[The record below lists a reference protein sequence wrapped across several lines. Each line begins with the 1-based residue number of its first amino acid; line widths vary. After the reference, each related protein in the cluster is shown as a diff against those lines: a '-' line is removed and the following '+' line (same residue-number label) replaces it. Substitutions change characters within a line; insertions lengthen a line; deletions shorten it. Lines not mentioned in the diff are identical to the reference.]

1 MLSSVAAV
9 AEYAE
14 PTPEYRPFACS
25 ECGRQ
30 WTTDDEKWPI
40 RVTDTDPP
48 RAVAACP
55 DCADR
60 IVGYEARA
68 CATARLNGHKPF
80 APAARR

>member
-1 MLSSVAAV
+1 MLSPVAAV
-9 AEYAE
+9 AEYSE
-14 PTPEYRPFACS
+14 PGPSYRAFACS

-30 WTTDDEKWPI
+30 WTDDDDKWPI

-60 IVGYEARA
+60 IVGYEARY
-68 CATARLNGHKPF
+68 CGTARRGDHATF